1 MELVTPEI
9 GLIIWQTI
17 VFVIVLF
24 VLRQFV
30 WRPILGAL
38 KSREFQIEDSL
49 RAAEQAKDEME
60 QIKMDNEYLLYE
72 ARMERD
78 QLLKDATTVANKIKE
93 DAKAE
98 TSKISE
104 KMIADAKS
112 QIDNEKK
119 TAMEEMRR
127 LVSSLSLEIA
137 EKILREKL
145 KDDKAQK
152 ELVEKFLKEVKVN

>member
-1 MELVTPEI
+1 MDLVTPDI
-9 GLIIWQTI
+9 GLIIWQLV
-17 VFVIVLF
+17 VFLIVLF
-24 VLRQFV
+24 VLKKYV
-30 WRPILGAL
+30 WTPILGAL

-49 RAAEQAKDEME
+49 RAAEQARDEME

-72 ARMERD
+72 ARIERD
-78 QLLKDATTVANKIKE
+78 QMMKDATIVANKIKD

-104 KMIADAKS
+104 KMISDAKS
-112 QIDNEKK
+112 TIENEKK
-119 TAMEEMRR
+119 QAMEEMRN

-137 EKILREKL
+137 EQILREKL

-152 ELVEKFLKEVKVN
+152 DLVEKFLKEAKVN

>member
-1 MELVTPEI
+1 VDLVTPDI
-9 GLIIWQTI
+9 GLIIWQVI
-17 VFVIVLF
+17 VFVIVLL

-72 ARMERD
+72 ARIERD
-78 QLLKDATTVANKIKE
+78 QLLKDATIVANKIKE
-93 DAKAE
+93 DAKAD

-104 KMIADAKS
+104 KMIADATAA
-112 QIDNEKK
+112 IENEKK
-119 TAMEEMRR
+119 EAMAEVKN

-137 EKILREKL
+137 EKILRENL
-145 KDDKAQK
+145 KDDKSQK
-152 ELVEKFLKEVKVN
+152 DLVEKFLQDTKVN

>member
-1 MELVTPEI
+1 MELVTPGI
-9 GLIIWQTI
+9 GLIIWQAI
-17 VFVIVLF
+17 VFILVLIVL
-24 VLRQFV
+24 RKFV
-30 WRPILGAL
+30 WNPILGAL

-49 RAAEQAKDEME
+49 RAAEQARDEME

-72 ARMERD
+72 ARLERD
-78 QLLKDATTVANKIKE
+78 QMIKDATIVANKIKD

-104 KMIADAKS
+104 KMIEDAKS
-112 QIDNEKK
+112 SIAQEKK
-119 TAMEEMRR
+119 AAMEEVRE
-127 LVSSLSLEIA
+127 LVSSLSVEIA

-152 ELVEKFLKEVKVN
+152 ELVDKFLKEAKVN